1 MWGTEPGLAVGRF
14 QLLSDL
20 SGVPQ
25 TPSVTLTRLFLSLR
39 DQDLVVLIRV
49 CDFQE

>member
-20 SGVPQ
+20 PGLPQ
-25 TPSVTLTRLFLSLR
+25 TQSMTLTRLFLSLR
-39 DQDLVVLIRV
+39 AQDLVVLIWV
-49 CDFQE
+49 CDFLE